1 MTGSSH
7 ATVLPPH
14 LRADCAACVGLC
26 CVALPFDAAQGF
38 GLDKPADTPCPHL
51 CADFKCGIH
60 DGLIEHGFLG
70 CVVFDCHGA
79 GQRVSQQLFPGQD
92 WADSAHTARRMF
104 DAFSAVRALHDLM
117 ALLYTAHDHTG
128 DARLAQLSAEIEAA
142 CECMPVEPLRV
153 GELRRMTHELLG
165 DPAILHAL
173 QPLRDRRS

>member
-1 MTGSSH
+1 
-7 ATVLPPH
+7 
-14 LRADCAACVGLC
+14 
-26 CVALPFDAAQGF
+26 
-38 GLDKPADTPCPHL
+38 
-51 CADFKCGIH
+51 
-60 DGLIEHGFLG
+60 
-70 CVVFDCHGA
+70 
-79 GQRVSQQLFPGQD
+79 
-92 WADSAHTARRMF
+92 
-104 DAFSAVRALHDLM
+104 M